1 MRSFPLFFSIL
12 AEEVPL
18 EKKFFAKGADK
29 REKVCY
35 TIKSYMLFSL
45 LCKEGIPLKY
55 WRGYII
61 AGIIAAITGAL
72 MAFAKSNTL
81 LIDMFYPYTTR
92 LIQTSLAGWASGAD
106 FCLWQLFV
114 ILLVA
119 LVLASIVAMI
129 VLRWKFVQW
138 LGWILTGAASLFFLH
153 TGVYGLNNYAG
164 PLSADIRLTVSD
176 VGYNVS
182 ELVEATTYF
191 RDIANEL
198 SQEVPR
204 NPDGSVAFPSFE
216 EMAEMAGEGF
226 NTLAY
231 EKYFSVFAGSTVPVK
246 KLGWADMYTSMGI
259 TGMTMPLTGEAAVNP
274 QIPAVTMPFV
284 MCHEMAHRMCISLER
299 DANLAAF
306 LATDAHSNVVF
317 RYSGYYMAFRYCFN
331 ALATVGTTSA
341 DAAMQ
346 SLYAGMTAELRQDMA
361 EYDNF
366 FAKHQNESASNLAN
380 SANDT
385 YIKVSGD
392 EAGVESYDQ
401 VTDLLVGWYIQEIY
415 LPAHKEEEEVFDP
428 LDPDWVDL
436 STNPTVGGGAE

>member
-1 MRSFPLFFSIL
+1 M
-12 AEEVPL
+12 
-18 EKKFFAKGADK
+18 
-29 REKVCY
+29 
-35 TIKSYMLFSL
+35 
-45 LCKEGIPLKY
+45 KY

-61 AGIIAAITGAL
+61 AGIIAAITGVL
-72 MAFAKSNTL
+72 TAFAKSNTL

-92 LIQTSLAGWASGAD
+92 LIQTSLAGWAAGAD
-106 FCLWQLFV
+106 FCLWQMLV
-114 ILLVA
+114 I
-119 LVLASIVAMI
+119 VLAAIVLTTIVLMI
-129 VLRWKFVQW
+129 VLRWNFVQW
-138 LGWILTGAASLFFLH
+138 LGWMLTGAATLFFLH

-164 PLSADIRLTVSD
+164 PLSDDIRL
-176 VGYNVS
+176 NVTGFNTS

-204 NPDGSVAFPSFE
+204 NADGSVAYPSFE
-216 EMAEMAGEGF
+216 EMADMAGEGF
-226 NTLAY
+226 DTLVY
-231 EKYFSVFAGSTVPVK
+231 EKYFSVFAGSTEPVK

-259 TGMTMPLTGEAAVNP
+259 TGVTMPLTGEAAVNP

-306 LATDAHSNVVF
+306 LATDAHSDVIF
-317 RYSGYYMAFRYCFN
+317 RYSGYYMAFRYCFS
-331 ALATVGTTSA
+331 ALASVGTTSA
-341 DAAMQ
+341 DAAVQ
-346 SLYAGMTAELRQDMA
+346 TLYAGMTPELRQDME
-361 EYDNF
+361 EYDEF
-366 FAKHQNESASNLAN
+366 FSKNQNDKATNLAN

-401 VTDLLVGWYIQEIY
+401 VSDLLVSWYIQEIY

-428 LDPDWVDL
+428 LSKDWVDL
-436 STNPTVGGGAE
+436 STNPTVGGDAE